1 VERDPMALRSIALA
15 LALASA
21 CVAPAQSDDW
31 PSRPL
36 TMVIPFA
43 AGGAPD
49 LVGRILAPHLSEF
62 LGSPVIVENVGGG
75 GGMIAAARVAKAP
88 PDGYTFILGSS
99 GTHAVNQTLSKKP
112 LYNAAT
118 DFTAVALMADQ
129 PVLLIARKDLPA
141 TNLQE
146 FVAYAKAHQ
155 ETMQYGSAGPG
166 SATHLACIRFNM
178 AAGIDIPHV
187 PYRGG
192 TPAMTDL
199 IAGRIDYQCATTSAL
214 PHIESGTVKPI
225 AIFATERS
233 PILPQVATAQ
243 EQGLGEFEADVWFG
257 IFLPKGAPAEIV
269 RKLHAACIASM
280 DLPAVQ
286 ERFRTIATSVVA
298 TERRSPQYL
307 QKFVESE
314 IEKWAGPIKASGLSM
329 D

>member
-1 VERDPMALRSIALA
+1 
-15 LALASA
+15 
-21 CVAPAQSDDW
+21 
-31 PSRPL
+31 
-36 TMVIPFA
+36 MVIPFA

-118 DFTAVALMADQ
+118 DFTAVALIADQ

-146 FVAYAKAHQ
+146 LVAYAKAHQ

-192 TPAMTDL
+192 TPAMADL

-214 PHIESGTVKPI
+214 PHIESGTVKPM
-225 AIFATERS
+225 AIFAKQRS
-233 PILPQVATAQ
+233 PMLPQVATAQ

-280 DLPAVQ
+280 DLPSVQ
-286 ERFRTIATSVVA
+286 QQVRTIATSVVA

>member
-1 VERDPMALRSIALA
+1 VEIDPMALRSIALA

-21 CVAPAQSDDW
+21 CVAPARSDDW

-43 AGGAPD
+43 ASGAPD

-192 TPAMTDL
+192 TPAMADL

-225 AIFATERS
+225 AIFAKERS
-233 PILPQVATAQ
+233 PMLPQVATAQ

-257 IFLPKGAPAEIV
+257 IFLPKGAPAGIV
-269 RKLHAACIASM
+269 RKLHAACSASM

-298 TERRSPQYL
+298 PERRSPQYL
-307 QKFVESE
+307 QRFVESE
-314 IEKWAGPIKASGLSM
+314 IEKWAGAIKASGLSM